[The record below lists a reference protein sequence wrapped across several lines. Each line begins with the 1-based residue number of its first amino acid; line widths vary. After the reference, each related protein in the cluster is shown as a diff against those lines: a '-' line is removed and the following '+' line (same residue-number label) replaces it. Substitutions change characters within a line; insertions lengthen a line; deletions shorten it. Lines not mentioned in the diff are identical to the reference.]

1 MRWART
7 SPASKQCGS
16 VAKQLRTHA
25 QESLETSNDL
35 LEEVRKLSQLLLL
48 FLGKCRDCVR
58 QRFHPAPAPLL
69 QDLRSL
75 RCSFEAHASPVFRLS
90 PAHQTRTHEARDD
103 AAHGWRPDLLCFRKF
118 AQ

>member
-1 MRWART
+1 MRLAARALL
-7 SPASKQCGS
+7 ASNAGLTRK
-16 VAKQLRTHA
+16 K
-25 QESLETSNDL
+25 SLKAPNDL

-48 FLGKCRDCVR
+48 FLRKCRDCFR

-69 QDLRSL
+69 QYLRPL
-75 RCSFEAHASPVFRLS
+75 RCSFEAHASPVFSLS

-103 AAHGWRPDLLCFRKF
+103 ATHGRRPDLLRFRKF